1 MLRVAQ
7 IVIDSADAAKLAG
20 FWSQVLGRPVDPGA
34 NPYFA
39 TISAE
44 PKLMFLQVPEAKQ
57 AKNRLHIDL
66 HGENWQDEVERVVAR
81 GAARLCEHKEYGTQW
96 VARTDPE
103 GNEFD
108 LGAG

>member
-1 MLRVAQ
+1 MLSIAQ

-34 NPYFA
+34 NPHFA
-39 TISAE
+39 TVGAD

-57 AKNRLHIDL
+57 GKNRLHIDL
-66 HGENWQDEVERVVAR
+66 HGENWRDEIERIVAL
-81 GAARLCEHKEYGTQW
+81 GGTKLAEHKEHGTEW
-96 VARTDPE
+96 ATFTDPE